1 MDLQISWRNL
11 WRNPRRTAAVL
22 GAVTTGIWALIF
34 ILAFGRGFMLGMI
47 DKAIDNLTGHI
58 QIHAPGYIDQPDLD
72 HSMHQNRV
80 ELDEYLT
87 EVLPTGS
94 QWSHRIRLN
103 TVVSNARHSGG
114 VTLIGSDWETE
125 TDITFLRNAVIE
137 GEGLSTDD
145 PFGIVVGRALL
156 EKFETKI
163 GNKLILMAQDT
174 TGEVA
179 SQAFRI
185 RGVFDTEL
193 EATEK
198 QFAFITLDSARQFLS
213 LSDQLSEISIRLPD
227 SNASDSEV
235 KALAKTLNERIG
247 EKLEVKDWLTLQPA
261 ISGYVEMSDT
271 TNYIIVFI
279 IFIAMGFGLVNT
291 MLMAVHE
298 RVREFGL
305 VKALGMHNWRII
317 RMVLME
323 SVFLFAIGL
332 VLGNLLGLGTVWY
345 FSTHGIDLS
354 SFAASAEYMEYSRVI
369 YFSLQWSDFFKSN
382 LLICF
387 LGVAVSLYPA
397 IFAAKFTPIDA
408 MRHVQ

>member
-34 ILAFGRGFMLGMI
+34 ILAFGRGFMVAMI
-47 DKAIDNLTGHI
+47 DKAIDTMTGHI
-58 QIHAPGYIDQPDLD
+58 QIHAPGFLDQPDLD
-72 HSMHQNRV
+72 HSMYQDWDAIDQS
-80 ELDEYLT
+80 LKQT
-87 EVLPTGS
+87 LPQGS
-94 QWSHRIRLN
+94 QWSDRIRLN
-103 TVVSNARHSGG
+103 TVVTNARHSGG

-125 TDITFLRNAVIE
+125 STMTFLKNANIE
-137 GEGLSTDD
+137 GDGLSSDD

-156 EKFETKI
+156 EKYETKI

-179 SQAFRI
+179 SQAYRI

-193 EATEK
+193 ESTEK
-198 QFAFITLDSARQFLS
+198 QFAFVTLDSARKFLS
-213 LSDQLSEISIRLPD
+213 LTDQLSEISIRLPET
-227 SNASDSEV
+227 ASSDDNV
-235 KALAKTLNERIG
+235 KALATLLDT
-247 EKLEVKDWLTLQPA
+247 KLGTDIEVKDWLALQPA

-271 TNYIIVFI
+271 TNYIIVFV

-317 RMVLME
+317 RMVLLE
-323 SVFLFAIGL
+323 STFLFAIGL
-332 VLGNLLGLGTVWY
+332 VLGNLLGLATVWY
-345 FSTHGIDLS
+345 FATHGIDLS
-354 SFAASAEYMEYSRVI
+354 AFAASAEYMEYSRVI
-369 YFSLQWSDFFKSN
+369 YFSLQWGDFIRSN